1 MNKIMLEKLRQD
13 ILHALRYLY
22 HEDKLLIK
30 SEANVH
36 CIAARFFA
44 YMMNSTYGD
53 EAYKRE
59 EKLDWDLAYN
69 RTWVEGE
76 SKVVSDLVLHHRGND
91 DQNILAVE
99 LKIGK
104 KNKSLNLKKGWQKLS
119 YLTSLAY
126 RYQYGLSI
134 VLGQEEINLIW
145 FKDGN
150 EIPYSYETYST
161 KTWESLSLF
170 ASPYQAERR
179 RRTCTL
185 MVTRA
190 CNLNC
195 TYCYEPYK
203 CADHKTDMTFET
215 AKEILRKE
223 FEFVRSSDEYDEIE
237 IDFMGGEPL
246 MNFPLIKQIVEW
258 LEQEPPSVSY
268 ICFATTNGTLVNRYE
283 SWLRAHTKTF
293 QLGASYDGTP
303 EMQRVN
309 RGTGEYFENNLE
321 LIHDIY
327 PKQGFHMTISKETL
341 PTLAE
346 GVLFVQRKGWRL
358 EAALAQ
364 GVDWN
369 EQDARLYRSELEKLA
384 RAYLGKDKNLMPL
397 NLLTRPLVSIAED
410 PEKVKQEK
418 FCGTGTHMAT
428 YDYDGKKYGC
438 HLFTPIVLGER
449 AIELKDIDFSCEDVQ
464 ADPEC
469 ANCRL
474 KSICPTCAGFNY
486 RYRGSLGKHDHR
498 WCKMVAEQM
507 RVACAFQIKK
517 LSRQKYFTAEELGYA
532 RVAAKAWPFLE
543 NLEIFKV
550 EDEGKKEG
558 PEK

>member
-1 MNKIMLEKLRQD
+1 MRGDGKLTRIIPD
-13 ILHALRYLY
+13 LILHQ
-22 HEDKLLIK
+22 
-30 SEANVH
+30 
-36 CIAARFFA
+36 
-44 YMMNSTYGD
+44 
-53 EAYKRE
+53 
-59 EKLDWDLAYN
+59 
-69 RTWVEGE
+69 
-76 SKVVSDLVLHHRGND
+76 RGND
-91 DQNILAVE
+91 RHNIIAIEFKIRRKGRAVNRKE
-99 LKIGK
+99 D
-104 KNKSLNLKKGWQKLS
+104 WEKLS
-119 YLTSLAY
+119 YLTGLAY
-126 RYQYGLSI
+126 RYQYGVNI
-134 VLGQEEINLIW
+134 ILGHEKVNLIW

-161 KTWESLSLF
+161 KTWESTSFLETNKHL
-170 ASPYQAERR
+170 ERR
-179 RRTCTL
+179 RSCTL

-223 FEFVRSSDEYDEIE
+223 FEFVRSSDAYDEIE

-258 LEQEPPSVSY
+258 LEQEPPPVPY
-268 ICFATTNGTLVNRYE
+268 ICFATTNGTLVDKNE
-283 SWLRAHTKTF
+283 AWLRAHTKTF

-309 RGTGEYFENNLE
+309 RGTGESFDSNLE
-321 LIHDIY
+321 LIHELY
-327 PKQGFHMTISKETL
+327 PLQGFHMVISKETL

-346 GVLFVQRKGWRL
+346 GVLFVQRKGWTI

-369 EQDARLYRSELEKLA
+369 EKDAKLYRRELEKLA
-384 RAYLGKDKNLMPL
+384 RAYLGKDKNLAPL

-449 AIELKDIDFSCEDVQ
+449 AIESKDIDFSCEDVQ

-469 ANCRL
+469 AKCRL

-486 RYRGSLGKHDHR
+486 RYRGALGKRDHR
-498 WCKMVAEQM
+498 WCRMIAEQM
-507 RVACAFQIKK
+507 RIACAFQIKK
-517 LSRQKYFTAEELGYA
+517 FSRLKYMSAEELGYA
-532 RVAAKAWPFLE
+532 RAAFAAWPYLE
-543 NLEIFKV
+543 NLEIFKR
-550 EDEGKKEG
+550 ENEE
-558 PEK
+558 ERR